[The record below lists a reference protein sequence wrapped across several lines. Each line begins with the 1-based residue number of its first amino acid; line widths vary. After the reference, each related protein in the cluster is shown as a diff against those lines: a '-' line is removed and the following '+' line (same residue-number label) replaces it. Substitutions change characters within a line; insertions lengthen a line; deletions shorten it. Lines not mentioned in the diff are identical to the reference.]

1 MKIDRIRPQ
10 TIGLLLAL
18 WLGCLRASAQ
28 TVEFSTLHSLVYTNG
43 INPAASLIL
52 SGGVLYGTTQTGG
65 ENGYA
70 SGDGSVFRLNNDGS
84 GYSAVRVFTNGPDGY
99 NLSGSLVSSGNTI
112 YGPALF
118 GGNSSNGTLFGV
130 NTNGTIFTNLFSFPA
145 TGNNFPYT
153 NGPGAY
159 PQAGLIL
166 SGNTL
171 YGMANSGGT
180 VGWGTIFAI
189 NTNGGSFT
197 NLHNF
202 AITDG
207 QNPTSPLL
215 LSGGTLYGSTP
226 DGGTNA
232 MGTLFKLSTNGAG
245 FTSLYSFSYRGGYP
259 YTNSDGANP
268 LGALILAGNSLYGTA
283 SDGGTNST
291 GTIFAINTDGSGF
304 TTLHQF
310 GGLAGTLQTNSDG
323 ANPQSG
329 LLLYGSTLY
338 GTAVNGGQFGNGT
351 LFRLNLDGSGF
362 SAWYHFTDTNN
373 AAGTNADG
381 AHPIGGLIQSGS
393 VLYGTANVGGTGGCG
408 TVFSLLVPPP
418 LNITQVGTNAIVSW
432 APNVSGFNL
441 QSATN
446 LVPPVTWSAISGQ
459 YAVTNPMTGKLT
471 FFRLTH
477 P

>member
-1 MKIDRIRPQ
+1 
-10 TIGLLLAL
+10 
-18 WLGCLRASAQ
+18 
-28 TVEFSTLHSLVYTNG
+28 
-43 INPAASLIL
+43 
-52 SGGVLYGTTQTGG
+52 
-65 ENGYA
+65 
-70 SGDGSVFRLNNDGS
+70 
-84 GYSAVRVFTNGPDGY
+84 VRVFTNGPDGY

-351 LFRLNLDGSGF
+351 LFRLNPDGSGF

>member
-1 MKIDRIRPQ
+1 MKIDSIRPQ
-10 TIGLLLAL
+10 TIGLLMAL
-18 WLGCLRASAQ
+18 GLGCLRASAQ
-28 TVEFSTLHSLVYTNG
+28 TVEYSTLHSLVYTNS
-43 INPAASLIL
+43 INPVAGLIL
-52 SGGVLYGTTQTGG
+52 SGGILYGTTQQGG
-65 ENGYA
+65 LNG
-70 SGDGSVFRLNNDGS
+70 GDGVVFKLNTDGS
-84 GYSAVRVFTNGPDGY
+84 GFAPVCVFTSGPDGY
-99 NLSGSLVSSGNTI
+99 DLSGSLVSSGSTL

-118 GGNSSNGTLFGV
+118 GGSSGNGTLFGV
-130 NTNGTIFTNLFSFPA
+130 NTNGTTFTNLFSFPA

-159 PQAGLIL
+159 PQAGLIV

-171 YGMANSGGT
+171 YGMANAGGT
-180 VGWGTIFAI
+180 GGWGTIFAI
-189 NTNGGSFT
+189 STTDGSFT

-202 AITDG
+202 VDTDG

-215 LSGGTLYGSTP
+215 LSGGTLYGATP
-226 DGGTNA
+226 TGGANA
-232 MGTLFKLSTNGAG
+232 MGTLFKVSTTGIG
-245 FTSLYSFSYRGGYP
+245 FTNFYNFTYSSSYP

-268 LGALILAGNSLYGTA
+268 FGALILVGNTLYGTA
-283 SDGGTNST
+283 AAGGTNST

-323 ANPQSG
+323 AKPQSG
-329 LLLYGSTLY
+329 LMLYGNALY

-351 LFRLNLDGSGF
+351 LYRLNLDGSGF
-362 SAWYHFTDTNN
+362 SALYHFTDTNN

-381 AHPIGGLIQSGS
+381 AHPLGGLIQSGS
-393 VLYGTANVGGTGGCG
+393 VLYGTANVGGTAGYG

-418 LNITQVGTNAIVSW
+418 LNITQVGTNAIVIW
-432 APNVSGFNL
+432 ATNVSGFNL

-446 LVPPVTWSAISGQ
+446 LAPPITWSAISGQ